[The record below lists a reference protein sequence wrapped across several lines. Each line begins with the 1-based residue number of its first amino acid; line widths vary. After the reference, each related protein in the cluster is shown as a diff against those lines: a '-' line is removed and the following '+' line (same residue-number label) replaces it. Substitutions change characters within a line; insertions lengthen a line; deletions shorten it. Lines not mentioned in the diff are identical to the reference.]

1 MNMKK
6 IIRAATLMAAY
17 ASAGA
22 TTYAVWPQATE
33 GQEQIPNRLVD
44 WWNFKAEEV
53 IDAGISV
60 QKCSMNNKGLDAASA
75 GWLSDE
81 GHSFDLAQIAPKDLV
96 LEAKIEGPGKW
107 NVRLT
112 SGVGNES
119 DVTIEIPADG
129 KYHLVRYN
137 VQKGWPVVY
146 EKWLAGQS
154 NGKAL
159 YTFSLVGSALTA
171 ESAIYFTNCRYEDA
185 IPMPSVEPTVTDI
198 THESATI
205 NFGVTFP
212 EGYTDT
218 KIAVDG
224 SSVLKDQPYYMK
236 ALQPNTE
243 YTRRV
248 SASGYYEGVKYTV
261 EKAVTFKTLREPGKN
276 PVWYGNTDIPG
287 FTADY
292 SIIYNDDKTLT
303 VEAEFVTEKET
314 PAADRNFHIF
324 VGGDEWLK
332 LKDDGTGHHSGT
344 TSKTYEDGTSITWE
358 WYLPYAGGVY
368 QQANTY
374 VVGSENEAPLSIRI
388 KANAQNVTF
397 NSAEIAYEVTC
408 PTDNYEVYYLVA
420 GGEAVKADA
429 NPIVISGLAER
440 TEYTYEVYAVMA
452 DGTESVESRHATVT
466 FKTTVEN
473 AVDYVYSDLFKAE
486 FKNAIFEGEDESMR
500 RTLYVT
506 LPWSVVYKAD
516 ATATYAID
524 LKAVKGV
531 VGLNPQIWWNGFQQ
545 LTLNAATGLY
555 EYNFGPQDLEAETA
569 ISHYFAYNGGA
580 VDVRTPYTNWGM
592 EKEAPQLG
600 ATAGLTLSAS
610 KNAVLVGEKV
620 ILSPVA
626 TDEAGYYLPADA
638 VEYVVDGGDYE
649 LDGNSVRFTNAKGM
663 RTVTAVSGDFEAA
676 VEINVMASAEANNL
690 ASGLVG
696 STDADYI
703 QAGSVE
709 NVTDSDRNSQLEWK
723 CNETQE
729 HYFILDLANG
739 DDNSEGFYI
748 EAIDVYFEGAY
759 ATKFTVTLSSQAPA
773 ELAANGTATYAA
785 SAEDKVFENTKNDT
799 QHYFTQDPEAQH
811 RYVALRTSEALD
823 TGWGIKLRD
832 LKVYGSEAKPSST
845 TTGVENVVVEDSAD
859 AAVEYYNLSGLR
871 VAEPSTGIYIR
882 RQGNKASKVLIK

>member
-1 MNMKK
+1 MKK
-6 IIRAATLMAAY
+6 IILAATLMAAY
-17 ASAGA
+17 ASAVA

-33 GQEQIPNRLVD
+33 GQEQIPLEFNH
-44 WWNFKAEEV
+44 WWNLTAEEV
-53 IDAGISV
+53 TANGISAM
-60 QKCSMNNKGLDAASA
+60 KCSMTDKAQSTASSGWMTTAAM
-75 GWLSDE
+75 D
-81 GHSFDLAQIAPKDLV
+81 FDFALLAPQDLV
-96 LEAKIEGPGKW
+96 FDAKIEGPGQW
-107 NVRLT
+107 VVRIT
-112 SGVGNES
+112 AADKVES
-119 DVTIEIPADG
+119 DVAIDIPADDNF
-129 KYHLVRYN
+129 HLLRFN
-137 VQKGWPVVY
+137 VQKGWPAVY
-146 EKWLAGQS
+146 EKWLAGGA
-154 NGKAL
+154 NGKDIF
-159 YTFSLVGSALTA
+159 TFAVSGTGLTA
-171 ESAIYFTNCRYEDA
+171 ESALYFSNCRYEDA
-185 IPMPSVEPTVTDI
+185 VPMPSVEPTVTDI

-292 SIIYNDDKTLT
+292 SITYNDDKTLT
-303 VEAEFVTEKET
+303 VEADFVTEKET

-452 DGTESVESRHATVT
+452 DGTESVESRHTTVT

-486 FKNAIFEGEDESMR
+486 FKNAFFEGEDESMR

-676 VEINVMASAEANNL
+676 VEINVMASAEAANL

-696 STDADYI
+696 TTNADYI

-709 NVTDSDRNSQLEWK
+709 NVTDADRNSQLEWK

-811 RYVALRTSEALD
+811 RYVTLRTSAALNTD
-823 TGWGIKLRD
+823 WGIKLRD

-859 AAVEYYNLSGLR
+859 DAVEYYNLNGLR

-882 RQGNKASKVLIK
+882 RQGNNVSKVFVK